1 MLALSDSRVISD
13 CSAATVSPA
22 LTRISMTL
30 AVPSEPMSGTKT
42 SCTLEA
48 AAAGAGGCVGAA
60 AGCSSAL
67 GAGAAA

>member
-13 CSAATVSPA
+13 CSAATLSPA

-30 AVPSEPMSGTKT
+30 ALPSEPMSGTKT
-42 SCTLEA
+42 SCTET